1 MDLSKLPIAWQFLA
15 AGLIAAI
22 AFADKLAP
30 LGAQLLKRLLP
41 DQIRPV
47 APLPDLLEPPT
58 DEDAYRA
65 AKTLIA
71 YFEREKCQAGLQ
83 AAREAGRHLFHDRA
97 SEEVLP

>member
-41 DQIRPV
+41 EQIGPV

-65 AKTLIA
+65 VRTLVV
-71 YFEREKCQAGLQ
+71 FFDREKCQDGLA
-83 AAREAGRHLFHDRA
+83 AAREAGRHLFHDRSA
-97 SEEVLP
+97 EVVA